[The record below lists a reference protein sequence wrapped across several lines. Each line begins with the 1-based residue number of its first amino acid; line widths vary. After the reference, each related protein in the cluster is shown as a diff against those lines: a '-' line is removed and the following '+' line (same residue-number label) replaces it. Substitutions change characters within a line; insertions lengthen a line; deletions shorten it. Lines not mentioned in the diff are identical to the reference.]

1 MEQVAGAAK
10 LLHILNT
17 GARPAMELFA
27 NLVGLC
33 GSFSHCGGLHGH
45 TLWLG
50 FCLQP
55 ELQNMFRCQELQ
67 ENLPIATAS
76 SSILPHAFTPSKLT
90 PSGEV
95 TLRPCSLCP
104 ILALGTAFRAA
115 VETPR
120 AARRQA
126 AAPAVPSM
134 NICSVD
140 AAPAES
146 CDGRVPCCA
155 CCGRATGAGARTTGP
170 TKAGAK
176 ATPSAL
182 AEDMTQEALG

>member
-1 MEQVAGAAK
+1 MLEQVAGAAK

-17 GARPAMELFA
+17 GARPAVELFA
-27 NLVGLC
+27 NLVSLC

-50 FCLQP
+50 FRLQP

-67 ENLPIATAS
+67 ENLPIAS
-76 SSILPHAFTPSKLT
+76 SSILPHAFRPTKLA

-104 ILALGTAFRAA
+104 ILALGTTFRAA

-126 AAPAVPSM
+126 AAPAVPNM
-134 NICSVD
+134 NVCSVD

-146 CDGRVPCCA
+146 CDGRVP